1 MFQVG
6 HTFTVCDFFF
16 GAIEN
21 KSYLKNCQKPEHW
34 KDIMESVK
42 CNVEEIHQQKMLDWS
57 WLDKIFAKN
66 R

>member
-6 HTFTVCDFFF
+6 HTFTVCDLFF

-57 WLDKIFAKN
+57 WLDKTFAKS